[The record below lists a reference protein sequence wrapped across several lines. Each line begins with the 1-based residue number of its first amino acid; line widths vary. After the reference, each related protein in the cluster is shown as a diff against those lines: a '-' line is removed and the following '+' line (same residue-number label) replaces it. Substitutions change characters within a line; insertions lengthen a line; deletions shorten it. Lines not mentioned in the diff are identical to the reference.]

1 MARWV
6 DDTAGEEAR
15 IALDRLKQGSKG
27 IKAFIDEAE
36 KLNEKAE
43 YAEDH
48 LQKIIHNRLKEEL
61 RRAFIAQPIAMERGN
76 YEA

>member
-1 MARWV
+1 M

-15 IALDRLKQGSKG
+15 IQLDRLKQGSKG

-36 KLNEKAE
+36 KLNENAE

-48 LQKIIHNRLKEEL
+48 LQKIIRNGLKEEL
-61 RRAFIAQPIAMERGN
+61 RRAFIA
-76 YEA
+76 